1 MKIKLI
7 CVGKIKEKFYV
18 DAIKEY
24 SKRLGAYTTLEI
36 IEVPDEKT
44 PDKASEA
51 INLQIKEKEGNAIL
65 SKIKPTD
72 FVMLLDGKGKMYS
85 SEELSEL
92 IENYMIDG
100 KSEFVFI
107 IGGSLGVSQQVKQ
120 RANTLISF
128 SKMSFDF
135 IEKTE
140 KISKND
146 KNLFLG
152 KNAIDFYGFK
162 DLTIPEKIKNMVE
175 EERYCVDILNQ
186 VSAIQAALNGFNKVI
201 LSNHI
206 HTCVAEDIRAGN
218 DEVIDEL
225 CETIKKIMK

>member
-1 MKIKLI
+1 M
-7 CVGKIKEKFYV
+7 KEKFYV

-24 SKRLGAYTTLEI
+24 SKRLGAYTSLEI

-65 SKIKPTD
+65 SKVKQND
-72 FVMLLDGKGKMYS
+72 FVMLLDVKGKMYS

-128 SKMSFDF
+128 SKMTFPHQLMRVIFLEQIYRSF
-135 IEKTE
+135 
-140 KISKND
+140 
-146 KNLFLG
+146 
-152 KNAIDFYGFK
+152 
-162 DLTIPEKIKNMVE
+162 
-175 EERYCVDILNQ
+175 
-186 VSAIQAALNGFNKVI
+186 
-201 LSNHI
+201 
-206 HTCVAEDIRAGN
+206 
-218 DEVIDEL
+218 
-225 CETIKKIMK
+225 KIMKNEPYHK